1 MKFKNIAYTTLTA
14 ALFAAGAAH
23 AGAITIIEGGTV
35 DFTGEVVDPACTAVA
50 STPTVM
56 LDPVSS
62 TLLQDPGQPAGQQK
76 DFNITLQNCS
86 TGVLNNVGI
95 TFNGTG
101 DDTLSDALKNNA
113 GAGAATHV
121 ALQLYGPDG
130 QTLALGSDSSI
141 VAVQDADDT
150 TIPFKVDYIAT
161 DAAATAGSVAATAT
175 FNINYS

>member
-1 MKFKNIAYTTLTA
+1 MMFKNIAYTTLTA

-23 AGAITIIEGGTV
+23 AEAITIEGGTV

-50 STPTVM
+50 STPTVT

-62 TLLQDPGQPAGQQK
+62 TLLASAGQPAGQQK
-76 DFNITLQNCS
+76 DFSITLQNCS
-86 TGVLNNVGI
+86 TTVLKNVGI

-101 DDTLSDALKNNA
+101 DDTLPNALKNTA
-113 GAGAATHV
+113 SAGAATHV
-121 ALQLYGPDG
+121 ALQLYGPDD
-130 QTLALGSDSSI
+130 QILALGSDSSI
-141 VAVQDADDT
+141 VAVQDGADT
-150 TIPFKVDYIAT
+150 AIPFKVDYIAT

>member
-23 AGAITIIEGGTV
+23 AGAITVEGGAV

-76 DFNITLQNCS
+76 IFSITLQNCS

-95 TFNGTG
+95 TFNG
-101 DDTLSDALKNNA
+101 DTDGTLPDALKNTA

-130 QTLALGSDSSI
+130 QTLALGSDSSTI
-141 VAVQDADDT
+141 SVQDAGDT